1 MEKSNL
7 NVDFLVIW
15 LDRDIEKT
23 KDSRESKGRIRHAV
37 RNQLK
42 TFDDPDECVN
52 YMLEHCTKRIF
63 FIVSGSFGYYLV
75 NLIYH
80 LPQIHRIYVYCANRQ
95 RAESWA
101 KTELKISGIF
111 TKSKTLIEK
120 LCDDMQSCDD
130 NSRLPMS
137 IFHLAEREKS
147 LRNLTE
153 DSITF
158 TWYQLLLVVLQRL
171 ACLHNS
177 KTDMIQE
184 CRAAYQNDP
193 TEQEK
198 IDKFEKDYRPARAIW
213 WYTSDCFIYRLLNQ
227 ALRTQDIDIIFHFRF
242 FIHDLNNQIKQL
254 YRLYL
259 QKHQPI
265 ENHQLQVYRGQ
276 KLSLDELNS
285 IRANINGIISMNTFL
300 SATLNR
306 DLALIYSE
314 TNQPFSPTS
323 NVQPVLFTITICDM
337 SEKTAPFALIK
348 TFSCYT
354 EEDEVLFTLSAIFQV
369 RSVELK
375 DDLWHVHL
383 QLSKEQNQL
392 CQHLS
397 KDILKKIGSSVCP
410 LTLGWFLFRMNEFS
424 KAEHYAEAL
433 LKQLSNSDR
442 EKGNTYNLL
451 GLICYDTGR
460 IELAIEYYG
469 KALENYARTSQPD
482 NPHVTA
488 CHYNLGL
495 AYLKF
500 GNVERAHEHE
510 IQAKQTLI
518 NSSRKQNPSL
528 ETMTESLQA
537 KIESEEGNY
546 AKAIELLENVLQKK
560 RKNLSPVNSSIA
572 TTLKELGIVHM
583 KMNNN
588 KQALKYLEE
597 AFRLN
602 KKLLASNHLD
612 FADLHRNIGI
622 VHFNCADYPRA
633 LENFQQAV
641 DIIIDVTR
649 ENVDAVDELMN
660 LIDKTKQKMNE
671 QQGKN

>member
-1 MEKSNL
+1 
-7 NVDFLVIW
+7 
-15 LDRDIEKT
+15 
-23 KDSRESKGRIRHAV
+23 
-37 RNQLK
+37 
-42 TFDDPDECVN
+42 
-52 YMLEHCTKRIF
+52 
-63 FIVSGSFGYYLV
+63 
-75 NLIYH
+75 
-80 LPQIHRIYVYCANRQ
+80 
-95 RAESWA
+95 
-101 KTELKISGIF
+101 
-111 TKSKTLIEK
+111 
-120 LCDDMQSCDD
+120 
-130 NSRLPMS
+130 
-137 IFHLAEREKS
+137 
-147 LRNLTE
+147 
-153 DSITF
+153 
-158 TWYQLLLVVLQRL
+158 
-171 ACLHNS
+171 
-177 KTDMIQE
+177 
-184 CRAAYQNDP
+184 
-193 TEQEK
+193 
-198 IDKFEKDYRPARAIW
+198 
-213 WYTSDCFIYRLLNQ
+213 
-227 ALRTQDIDIIFHFRF
+227 
-242 FIHDLNNQIKQL
+242 
-254 YRLYL
+254 
-259 QKHQPI
+259 
-265 ENHQLQVYRGQ
+265 
-276 KLSLDELNS
+276 
-285 IRANINGIISMNTFL
+285 
-300 SATLNR
+300 
-306 DLALIYSE
+306 
-314 TNQPFSPTS
+314 
-323 NVQPVLFTITICDM
+323 
-337 SEKTAPFALIK
+337 
-348 TFSCYT
+348 
-354 EEDEVLFTLSAIFQV
+354 
-369 RSVELK
+369 
-375 DDLWHVHL
+375 
-383 QLSKEQNQL
+383 
-392 CQHLS
+392 
-397 KDILKKIGSSVCP
+397 
-410 LTLGWFLFRMNEFS
+410 MNEFS

-495 AYLKF
+495 AYLKS

-518 NSSRKQNPSL
+518 NSSQKQNPSL

-622 VHFNCADYPRA
+622 VHFNCANYPRA